1 MKEREA
7 IKHLHQL
14 WREAKAECALR
25 AKAEGDDKL
34 AEALE
39 ECHVFTGEEATME
52 EVIAKLHSVRG
63 VEFMLLSGFPSAELF
78 RQYREVAKD
87 AMGVYIDAGDIEI
100 NDTACILLV
109 GDTRA
114 SIECNSPECYKVT
127 ALHGAQADV
136 VAGGYAVIRPRHDE
150 ASSIGVRTSGNA
162 IVL

>member
-1 MKEREA
+1 MKEQEA
-7 IKHLHQL
+7 IKYLHKL

-25 AKAEGDDKL
+25 AKVEGDDKL

-39 ECHVFTGEEATME
+39 ECHVFTGEEETMG

-63 VEFMLLSGFPSAELF
+63 VEFMLLSGFPSADLF
-78 RQYREVAKD
+78 RQYIEVATE
-87 AMGVYIDAGDIEI
+87 ATGVYIDAGEIEI
-100 NDTACILLV
+100 NDTTRILLV
-109 GDTRA
+109 GGTRA
-114 SIECNSPECYKVT
+114 SIECNRSECYKVT